1 MADKDGG
8 KIWKVFLFCT
18 FIDCKWL
25 ARALWWSSGGT
36 RHQRRIQNME
46 EKHTFL
52 IRFSNDTRPWM
63 AFFNSSVAPWCY
75 SVFQLSIIFKA
86 FVIKFC
92 NFFLPD
98 LKAKTTRF
106 TVSFLVHTPVMNRTT
121 FWLLL
126 FNFQMKMLSLMPLI
140 MTMTKEVTIF
150 AGLLIELI
158 NQRTFCL
165 EFGGFGSVSGKI
177 EIEIKINH
185 EGEVNRA
192 RYMPQNPCVIATKT
206 PSSDV
211 LVFDYTK
218 HPSRPDPSGECHPD
232 LR

>member
-1 MADKDGG
+1 
-8 KIWKVFLFCT
+8 
-18 FIDCKWL
+18 
-25 ARALWWSSGGT
+25 
-36 RHQRRIQNME
+36 
-46 EKHTFL
+46 
-52 IRFSNDTRPWM
+52 
-63 AFFNSSVAPWCY
+63 
-75 SVFQLSIIFKA
+75 
-86 FVIKFC
+86 
-92 NFFLPD
+92 
-98 LKAKTTRF
+98 
-106 TVSFLVHTPVMNRTT
+106 
-121 FWLLL
+121 
-126 FNFQMKMLSLMPLI
+126 

-150 AGLLIELI
+150 LGLLIELI
-158 NQRTFCL
+158 NQRIFCL

>member
-1 MADKDGG
+1 M
-8 KIWKVFLFCT
+8 
-18 FIDCKWL
+18 
-25 ARALWWSSGGT
+25 
-36 RHQRRIQNME
+36 
-46 EKHTFL
+46 
-52 IRFSNDTRPWM
+52 
-63 AFFNSSVAPWCY
+63 
-75 SVFQLSIIFKA
+75 
-86 FVIKFC
+86 
-92 NFFLPD
+92 FFL
-98 LKAKTTRF
+98 
-106 TVSFLVHTPVMNRTT
+106 
-121 FWLLL
+121 L
-126 FNFQMKMLSLMPLI
+126 FFS
-140 MTMTKEVTIF
+140 
-150 AGLLIELI
+150 
-158 NQRTFCL
+158 